1 MRELLIR
8 VDGGSSIGS
17 GHISRCLAIAKEAE
31 KLGVLSRF
39 LVSTDESYA
48 MLPNRARASILG
60 SNPFNLR
67 GSDADRIVGFWQS
80 GALLVDSYGVS
91 FPFFQRLRDSG
102 IRTCYIDDDY
112 LFKTERHEI
121 LRWPVDVLVDYRF
134 CVDRDR
140 LRGVYAETGAEVL
153 AGPEFAPVA
162 ERFVG
167 VGRNP
172 TSGVSNILVTTGST
186 NPAGSLE
193 RIVRACRKAFPS
205 ARVKATVGR
214 FAHFDAGMYG
224 FGQKRVKLLH
234 GVSDLAPLM
243 READLVVSAAGT
255 TLYELCAAG
264 VPSFAVPIVENQLEN
279 ARGFAEAGCG
289 GALLD
294 LNWAEKELVEGLR
307 SIAGIE
313 VRRSFCSRMRSVVP
327 GDGARKIVEALLG

>member
-1 MRELLIR
+1 M
-8 VDGGSSIGS
+8 
-17 GHISRCLAIAKEAE
+17 
-31 KLGVLSRF
+31 
-39 LVSTDESYA
+39 
-48 MLPNRARASILG
+48 
-60 SNPFNLR
+60 
-67 GSDADRIVGFWQS
+67 
-80 GALLVDSYGVS
+80 
-91 FPFFQRLRDSG
+91 
-102 IRTCYIDDDY
+102 
-112 LFKTERHEI
+112 
-121 LRWPVDVLVDYRF
+121 
-134 CVDRDR
+134 
-140 LRGVYAETGAEVL
+140 
-153 AGPEFAPVA
+153 A

-193 RIVRACRKAFPS
+193 RIVRACRMAFPS